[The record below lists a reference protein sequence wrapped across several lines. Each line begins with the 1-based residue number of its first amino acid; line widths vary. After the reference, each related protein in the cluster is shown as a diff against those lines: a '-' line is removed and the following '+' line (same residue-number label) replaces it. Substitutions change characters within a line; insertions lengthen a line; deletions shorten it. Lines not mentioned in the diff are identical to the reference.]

1 MSRIIGL
8 REFIHE
14 AEVRRSQAYWSMLEE
29 KKKQRRK
36 KKEEDGDV

>member
-1 MSRIIGL
+1 MTRIIGL
-8 REFIHE
+8 REFIRE
-14 AEVRRSQAYWSMLEE
+14 VEVRRSQAYWSMLEE